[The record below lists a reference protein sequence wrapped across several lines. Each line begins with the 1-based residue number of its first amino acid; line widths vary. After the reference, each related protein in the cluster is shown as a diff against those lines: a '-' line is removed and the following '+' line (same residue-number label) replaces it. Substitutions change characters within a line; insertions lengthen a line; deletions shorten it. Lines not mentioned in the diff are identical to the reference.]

1 MTFTNIVIVF
11 FTDMRSFFLK
21 LFFPSYFLFEIP
33 SHLLFFIKTKTYQ
46 PLQEIKNI
54 ALLTLI
60 LFTLT

>member
-1 MTFTNIVIVF
+1 
-11 FTDMRSFFLK
+11 MRSFFLK

-54 ALLTLI
+54 ALPTLI